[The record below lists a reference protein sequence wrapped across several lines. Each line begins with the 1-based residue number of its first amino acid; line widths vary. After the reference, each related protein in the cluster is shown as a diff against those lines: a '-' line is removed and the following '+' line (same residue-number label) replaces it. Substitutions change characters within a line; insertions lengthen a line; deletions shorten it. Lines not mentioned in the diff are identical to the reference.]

1 MEVFQHASCAVKQI
15 GLVSSSSAGV
25 GLAMSYNTPI
35 DQQWQMPHQQWQG
48 EMPVNKQPALGA
60 MGGGMPMQT
69 AMLGLPPQQA
79 EGMLYG
85 HVPVSNLHHP
95 LVSNLV
101 GQDKQ
106 VSGPP
111 PEYGSSSS
119 ILYAIDGSRSSIPSG
134 SQGATGSFRR
144 MYASGTMGSVG
155 DPNMSLGSR
164 SDYAY
169 LGPHPISGGAAHS
182 VESLLEM
189 IAALPPHQD
198 CAQVAGPA
206 LQHLDSSALA
216 ALMKE
221 LGRAGLFKRSVE
233 LFDFLRRQT
242 SPEFTH
248 LLDIYTYTTAIATCS
263 SSQQLQRAL
272 DLMAE
277 MRARGITCNVH
288 TYSALMNVCI
298 KCNEV
303 GLVQQV
309 YNQMIQEG
317 CTPNLVTYNTL
328 IDLYVKTGQWQEAI
342 KLLDKLEEEV
352 RGGQR

>member
-1 MEVFQHASCAVKQI
+1 
-15 GLVSSSSAGV
+15 
-25 GLAMSYNTPI
+25 
-35 DQQWQMPHQQWQG
+35 
-48 EMPVNKQPALGA
+48 
-60 MGGGMPMQT
+60 
-69 AMLGLPPQQA
+69 
-79 EGMLYG
+79 
-85 HVPVSNLHHP
+85 
-95 LVSNLV
+95 
-101 GQDKQ
+101 
-106 VSGPP
+106 
-111 PEYGSSSS
+111 
-119 ILYAIDGSRSSIPSG
+119 
-134 SQGATGSFRR
+134 
-144 MYASGTMGSVG
+144 
-155 DPNMSLGSR
+155 
-164 SDYAY
+164 
-169 LGPHPISGGAAHS
+169 

-189 IAALPPHQD
+189 IAGLPAHQD
-198 CAQVAGPA
+198 CAAVVGAA

-233 LFDFLRRQT
+233 LFDFLRRQN
-242 SPEFTH
+242 SPEYTH
-248 LLDIYTYTTAIATCS
+248 LLDIYTYTTAIAVCS
-263 SSQQLQRAL
+263 ASQQLQRAL

-309 YNQMIQEG
+309 YKQMIQEG

-352 RGGQR
+352 RQQLARSWDSS